1 MSVLVLMCAVAKT
14 RLAPTPS
21 GFLHLGNL
29 LSFAIT
35 SAIAERE
42 GTDVLLRIDD
52 MDRERMEPEFVQDIF
67 DSLTYLNIPYTEG
80 PRVYESF
87 REVYSQ
93 RHRLAAYNATLQKL
107 RDEGKVF
114 ACSCSRAD
122 VWRAS
127 PDGSYPGTCKH
138 RALSFDTPGI
148 TWRLHTDDTVL
159 TVNSLYCG
167 QISTPLPTIMRDF
180 VVRKKDGFPAYQLAS
195 LVDDI
200 FYNVN
205 IIVRGQDLWDSTLAQ
220 MYLAYVLGATSF
232 KDARFFHHGLLY
244 NAAGEK
250 LSKSAGDTSLQYMRN
265 HGATPADIY
274 AAMAALLPAD
284 TAANSTYALAHE
296 WLRKFL

>member
-1 MSVLVLMCAVAKT
+1 MSVPVLMSAVAKT

-29 LSFAIT
+29 LSFTIT

-42 GTDVLLRIDD
+42 GAGVLLRIDD

-67 DSLTYLNIPYTEG
+67 DSLDYLGIPYTEG
-80 PRVYESF
+80 PRDYTSF
-87 REVYSQ
+87 KEVYSQ
-93 RHRLAAYNATLQKL
+93 RHRLDAYNATLQKL

-138 RALSFDTPGI
+138 KGLPFDTPGI
-148 TWRLHTDDTVL
+148 TWRLHTNDTVL
-159 TVNSLYCG
+159 TVNSLYGG

-195 LVDDI
+195 LVDDM
-200 FYNVN
+200 FYKVN
-205 IIVRGQDLWDSTLAQ
+205 IIVRGEDLWDSTLAQ
-220 MYLAYVLGATSF
+220 MYLAYVLEATSF
-232 KDARFFHHGLLY
+232 KDAGFFHHGLLY

-265 HGATPADIY
+265 QGATPADIY
-274 AAMAALLPAD
+274 SAMSALLPAD
-284 TAANSTYALAHE
+284 TTANSTHAIAHE
-296 WLRKFL
+296 WLGRFL